1 MNNKCLSF
9 IVIPAK
15 AGICLSFLLIFLLAG
30 SLNAQTKMTD
40 SKATALQSK
49 VKSLAETTKTITAD
63 FVQYKHLDFLSN
75 DIESNG
81 KLSFKSPDLVKWAYV
96 KPFEYS
102 VLFKDDMLYINNEGE
117 KNNVNI
123 GSNKLFKQLNK
134 LISASVTGDMF
145 NTEEFDIS
153 YFEKQKD
160 SEVHFSPKDKKF
172 AKYIKEFHIIFN
184 TYAEVSEVKMIEPS
198 NDYTHIV
205 FTNRLTNQN
214 LSDAVFAQ

>member
-1 MNNKCLSF
+1 MNRNFLF

-15 AGICLSFLLIFLLAG
+15 AGILFGILFILICTT
-30 SLNAQTKMTD
+30 SLFAQTKMGD
-40 SKATALQSK
+40 SEAKALQSK

-81 KLSFKSPDLVKWAYV
+81 KLSFKSPDLVKWAYIQ
-96 KPFEYS
+96 PFEYS

-117 KNNVNI
+117 KDNVDI

-153 YFEKQKD
+153 YFEKHKD

-172 AKYIKEFHIIFN
+172 AKFIKEFHIVFN
-184 TYAEVSEVKMIEPS
+184 SDAEVSEVKMIEPS
-198 NDYTHIV
+198 NDYTHII
-205 FTNRLTNQN
+205 FSNRMTNQN
-214 LSDAVFAQ
+214 LSDAVFTQ